1 MAIRRNRKRSLSF
14 IRQISFLLVF
24 ISILLLSLSS
34 ITYGQIQTRLRVVRA
49 SSIGHEVDPSLKDLH
64 NELKTLFSFTSYRL
78 LREENLTLS
87 LNQPVSIT
95 AREGRI
101 LWEATLVGLH
111 RGVGEVKIRVLREGK
126 ETLNTQ
132 VRLFP
137 GRTVLVGGPRV
148 RDGVIIYALYGN
160 F

>member
-1 MAIRRNRKRSLSF
+1 MAIRRIRKRSFF
-14 IRQISFLLVF
+14 ISQISFILIF
-24 ISILLLSLSS
+24 ISILFLFLSS
-34 ITYGQIQTRLRVVRA
+34 ITYAQIQTRLRVVRA
-49 SSIGHEVDPSLKDLH
+49 SSMGHEIDPSLKDLH

-78 LREENLTLS
+78 LREEGLTLS
-87 LNQPVSIT
+87 LNKPVSIT

-101 LWEATLVGLH
+101 VWEATLVNLH
-111 RGVGEVKIRVLREGK
+111 QGVGEVRIRVIREGK

-132 VRLFP
+132 VRLSP

-148 RDGVIIYALYGN
+148 RDGVIIYALFAN